1 MPPAGDILSRLSA
14 DTTQMSDLISQ
25 NVNIFLRN
33 LIKGAGDF
41 VFMCAMSWKLALVTV
56 TGFPFIAFVSKIY
69 GDYYKVRPPHPSALG
84 GARPSTV
91 VPHSPETDQGGADH
105 PGGGQQGGGGDGVLH
120 EDGAQLC

>member
-33 LIKGAGDF
+33 LVKGTGDF
-41 VFMCAMSWKLALVTV
+41 VFMCAMSWKLALLTV

-69 GDYYKVRPPHPSALG
+69 GDYYKVSPTPTPTPH
-84 GARPSTV
+84 RPSTV
-91 VPHSPETDQGGADH
+91 VLRSTETDQGGADH